1 MDTEYL
7 VYISRSGEP
16 GNEAIAAVHMRAVN
30 ERALRAGGEN
40 DCIFWWVHAC
50 SWPSQD
56 LPLCYADGKRASN
69 VTNSLTHAE
78 LAVMPEIIQA
88 IEEIDWL

>member
-1 MDTEYL
+1 MHL
-7 VYISRSGEP
+7 AFPRS
-16 GNEAIAAVHMRAVN
+16 
-30 ERALRAGGEN
+30 
-40 DCIFWWVHAC
+40 
-50 SWPSQD
+50 
-56 LPLCYADGKRASN
+56 LCYADGKRASN